1 MTEVGTADR
10 HAVLRAMLIMGC
22 SVSLFPCSDAISKYL
37 VRDYDVIQV
46 TWARY
51 LFHFLLLAVA
61 LGGFRALRWYRT
73 RRLPL
78 LVLRSV
84 LSAAATLIFIV
95 AIKSIPIVDGYTILF
110 TSPLL
115 IAALSVPLLG
125 ERVGIHRWA
134 AVIIG
139 FTGVLFVLRP
149 GSGLLQVSALLVL
162 VAALCI
168 ALSNIITRIVSR
180 TDHAL
185 TTALYMATVG
195 TAMLTLLVPFH
206 WRAPSWEAWGWMTLS
221 GLLGGVGHFGVIKAI
236 QLAPVSAIAS
246 LSYVQI
252 ISATALG
259 YFVFGNLPDT
269 WTLAGLAVIVGSG
282 LYIFH
287 RERRAARGVS

>member
-1 MTEVGTADR
+1 MTDHGAADR

-61 LGGFRALRWYRT
+61 LGGFRAVRWYRT

-84 LSAAATLIFIV
+84 LSAAATLVFIV

-125 ERVGIHRWA
+125 ERVGLHRWA

-139 FTGVLFVLRP
+139 FTGVLSVLRP
-149 GSGLLQVSALLVL
+149 GSGLLQVSALLAL

-236 QLAPVSAIAS
+236 QLAPVSAIAP
-246 LSYVQI
+246 LSYAQI

-287 RERRAARGVS
+287 RERRAARAVS

>member
-1 MTEVGTADR
+1 MTDHGTADR

-51 LFHFLLLAVA
+51 LFHFLLLAAA

-84 LSAAATLIFIV
+84 LSAAATLVFIV

-139 FTGVLFVLRP
+139 FTGILFVLRP
-149 GSGLLQVSALLVL
+149 GSGLLQVSALLAL
-162 VAALCI
+162 VAALCV
-168 ALSNIITRIVSR
+168 ALSNIITRVVSR

-206 WRAPSWEAWGWMTLS
+206 WRTPGWDAWGWMALS

-236 QLAPVSAIAS
+236 QLAPVSAIAP
-246 LSYVQI
+246 LSYAQI

-259 YFVFGNLPDT
+259 YFVFGNLPDA

-287 RERRAARGVS
+287 RERRAARAAS